1 MNLKRFAIRG
11 IVFLAVFVALCMFFS
26 GTVRTITTPKVRLVT
41 PKRGKFEERIELA
54 FKPAFPNVDKI
65 TEPVGD
71 DLSLTIVKVNTREGY
86 TVQAGEVLYEAK
98 VTNYD
103 QLYKQYQEAYD
114 TAAEALL
121 SLENKNRGIRIN
133 QRDKAY
139 ADAYF
144 ALRDARRDAVAK
156 ELEMDAQLSREKL
169 SRVDTG
175 YPEGASDELKKLIDD
190 WRAATETRQAA
201 QSAMEKAA
209 RYNVDETVW
218 SYITEQRDQQQKRDE
233 AEQSLRSLV
242 ALNDRV
248 KAIAAPHDGYV
259 AELTT
264 KEGDTYDGSQP
275 LYSITAEDQLP
286 TLRAD
291 ISELTR
297 TVTEGMTVTLNPDSY
312 DAIDTKVIS
321 VGTDAE
327 GKKYAE
333 VGLTP
338 ELIKA
343 RGSVYAMTQE
353 DTTMTLVYRARE
365 ASTLLPTSA
374 VAGSGNERYVF
385 VAEQNTSAFGG
396 STLKVHKM
404 SVKVL
409 GESNGTTSV
418 QEDITYYTIAYGEDR
433 AIKDDD
439 TVMEY
444 VN

>member
-190 WRAATETRQAA
+190 WRAAAETRQAA

-374 VAGSGNERYVF
+374 VAGSGDERYVF